1 MQFLRERNFK
11 QTIQIVRVEDVID
24 KETASIALRRATKFF
39 AALQSPH
46 GHWPAE
52 NAGPMFY
59 FPPLVLFLFLFI
71 FILYNSTTILPF
83 SFRYFRCILRDIST
97 SYSQKNTE
105 RKSFAMHIVIRMK
118 MVDGDCTLWDKV
130 VCFALFL
137 TIFNSVCWGKNLTRM
152 SVLELENGF

>member
-71 FILYNSTTILPF
+71 LSYIILPQYYPF
-83 SFRYFRCILRDIST
+83 LSGIFVVYYRTSPHRILRRTPKGNPSLCILS
-97 SYSQKNTE
+97 SE
-105 RKSFAMHIVIRMK
+105 
-118 MVDGDCTLWDKV
+118 
-130 VCFALFL
+130 
-137 TIFNSVCWGKNLTRM
+137 
-152 SVLELENGF
+152 